1 MKFDDIIVTSIILIV
16 IIIIKLSLDVK
27 RNKKDTF
34 NSIMNNRSDISNN
47 NKIKYNNI
55 NDSLNDSHSYHDKNN
70 YRRMGFQ
77 NCYVPGEHGLNNHEI
92 INQNDKSK
100 YIMSRNLP
108 YIDYENDNINMSLLP
123 KGELIVYP

>member
-1 MKFDDIIVTSIILIV
+1 
-16 IIIIKLSLDVK
+16 
-27 RNKKDTF
+27 
-34 NSIMNNRSDISNN
+34 
-47 NKIKYNNI
+47 
-55 NDSLNDSHSYHDKNN
+55 
-70 YRRMGFQ
+70 MGFQ
-77 NCYVPGEHGLNNHEI
+77 NCYLQGEHGLNNYEL